1 MLRQLSWSPLQLLG
15 LHQLQPQLAAAVVG
29 EVEMAEVVIVEEV
42 VAVEAAAVEE
52 VVAAEVGVEPALQ
65 EQDPI
70 TTLDCV
76 PFAATM
82 GIVHLDPV
90 LVRSMGVLSCVHH
103 QLELM
108 GCLLSAKMIRIWVF
122 AASHAIVAIVRL
134 QPAE

>member
-1 MLRQLSWSPLQLLG
+1 MLRQLSWSPLQLLR
-15 LHQLQPQLAAAVVG
+15 LHQLQPQVAAAGVG
-29 EVEMAEVVIVEEV
+29 EVETAGVVIVEEV

-52 VVAAEVGVEPALQ
+52 VEVEEVGVGPALQ

-82 GIVHLDPV
+82 GIVHLGLAP
-90 LVRSMGVLSCVHH
+90 VRSMEVLSRVHH

-108 GCLLSAKMIRIWVF
+108 GYRFSAKMIRIWDF
-122 AASHAIVAIVRL
+122 AVSHVIMAIVPL